1 MIAVVKCF
9 VEEAKISLPVF
20 DAIDIEN
27 YIILPSLN
35 VESIPETQEDI
46 AFLGML
52 YSQKANGYIC
62 AEPGTNI
69 LKAIYDV
76 TSNAADLGDVDF
88 QIIGLAEVQ
97 KTFDRI
103 QYFQHSKLGRVILV
117 ILIMLYSFIRLY
129 FCENNDFK
137 LAARHIN
144 HVFLPF
150 LIGIVS
156 YALTMIENQIYFC
169 NLLYTCTKSLV
180 FCIILSTMCFIK
192 LIIPIVKKRN
202 WKMKNNWIESDKMR
216 KASQLLAIILV
227 VSAVISAI
235 WYGRIIYIDG
245 LFLPISTIIKSI
257 LYVLIPTF
265 LASYIFVRIC
275 SGTQQK
281 VRILKTTCF
290 FLFFYYIFGL
300 ACLLFAGGRV
310 DYDYT
315 QVKMNFIPFA
325 NLFGHIQRKE
335 SLNTM
340 LYLFVEYAKN
350 IALFFPLGI
359 LLPLLFEKTKNLGFF
374 TIITIAII
382 LICELLQQ
390 LASVGVFD
398 IDDCF
403 TNLLGAYIGY
413 VVYRTSVFLV
423 VSKLHLIEQS
433 DR

>member
-1 MIAVVKCF
+1 LIAVVKCF

-69 LKAIYDV
+69 LKVIYDV

-192 LIIPIVKKRN
+192 LIIPIVK
-202 WKMKNNWIESDKMR
+202 
-216 KASQLLAIILV
+216 
-227 VSAVISAI
+227 
-235 WYGRIIYIDG
+235 
-245 LFLPISTIIKSI
+245 
-257 LYVLIPTF
+257 
-265 LASYIFVRIC
+265 
-275 SGTQQK
+275 
-281 VRILKTTCF
+281 
-290 FLFFYYIFGL
+290 
-300 ACLLFAGGRV
+300 
-310 DYDYT
+310 
-315 QVKMNFIPFA
+315 
-325 NLFGHIQRKE
+325 
-335 SLNTM
+335 
-340 LYLFVEYAKN
+340 
-350 IALFFPLGI
+350 
-359 LLPLLFEKTKNLGFF
+359 
-374 TIITIAII
+374 
-382 LICELLQQ
+382 
-390 LASVGVFD
+390 
-398 IDDCF
+398 
-403 TNLLGAYIGY
+403 
-413 VVYRTSVFLV
+413 
-423 VSKLHLIEQS
+423 
-433 DR
+433 